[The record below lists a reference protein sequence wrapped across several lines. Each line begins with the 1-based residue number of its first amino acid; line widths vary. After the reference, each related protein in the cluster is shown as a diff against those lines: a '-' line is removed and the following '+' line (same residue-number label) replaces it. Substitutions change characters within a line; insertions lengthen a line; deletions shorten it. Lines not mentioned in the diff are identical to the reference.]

1 MDKTIQIIREIN
13 SEKEIVICA
22 EIMSS
27 SDPWITLGITKKEMI
42 RTLNDPLLEIFV
54 VENDNEI
61 IGTFVLQTKGAF
73 TGYLKSIAIKENWRG
88 KNLGEFMMDFIE
100 KRIFA
105 GSPNVFLCVS
115 SFNKKA
121 QKFYSKLGYE
131 KVGLLKNYVIQGHDE
146 ILMRKTKGPILSKTV
161 NF

>member
-1 MDKTIQIIREIN
+1 MDKTIPIIREIN